1 MSSTAQNDFNF
12 PFQPYGIQ
20 EEFMR
25 ELYRVLAE
33 EKIGIFESPTGETRL
48 LPNKMKEILLK

>member
-12 PFQPYGIQ
+12 PFKPYGIQ
-20 EEFMR
+20 EKFMQ

-33 EKIGIFESPTGETRL
+33 EKIGIFESPTGS
-48 LPNKMKEILLK
+48 